1 MKTKGFFTAMLL
13 FGLTAL
19 IAQGQSV
26 YVRDTQNWDMKKL
39 DTARDSMYLSEN
51 ERNIVLELNMVRSD
65 PQKYARLY
73 IKPRL
78 TKYVGLRY
86 DLGNDHWMV
95 TSEGV
100 AAVQECIEVLN
111 VAKSCLPLYPD
122 SKLSR
127 MSKYHTDMQG
137 ATELVGHDSPNG
149 ETFSGRIK
157 RFKIPYINCAENI
170 DYGRSSAR
178 DIVVGLLVDDAVPSR
193 GHRANILNNIYNKV
207 GVGCGTHLKYRY
219 MCVMDFVRFID
230 FSRKPANK

>member
-1 MKTKGFFTAMLL
+1 MQVRLLFTATLL
-13 FGLTAL
+13 FGITAL
-19 IAQGQSV
+19 IARDQSA
-26 YVRDTQNWDMKKL
+26 YVKDTQNWDIRKL

-51 ERNIVLELNMVRSD
+51 ERDIVLELNMVRSD
-65 PQKYARLY
+65 PPKYARLY

-78 TKYVGLRY
+78 TKYVGLKY
-86 DLGNDHWMV
+86 DLGDNHWMV

-100 AAVQECIEVLN
+100 AAVQECIEFLSG
-111 VAKSCLPLYPD
+111 AKSCLPLYPD

-127 MSKYHTDMQG
+127 MSKYHADMQG

-149 ETFSGRIK
+149 ESFSQRIK
-157 RFKIPYINCAENI
+157 HFKIPFINCAENI

-193 GHRANILNNIYNKV
+193 GHRANILNNIYNRV
-207 GVGCGTHLKYRY
+207 GVGYGTHLKYRY

-230 FSRKPANK
+230 FNRKPVNK